1 MNLKKQV
8 ISQILNIIM
17 PTELFQNNIFDNKTV
32 EARNDAVRPDMKY
45 SSREWMMI
53 TISADNES

>member
-17 PTELFQNNIFDNKTV
+17 PTELLQNNIFDNKTV